1 AGVIIGAAAAVVLA
15 VLVAGG
21 VLVWH
26 AVAGLGGTPQPTQST
41 RQQGLQQGVPG
52 ASSPATSSAPTG
64 PAAPAGLWYGGTWV
78 GAANQPNG
86 VVTHWTARVTFP
98 ATGGE
103 GTFVFPTM
111 GCSGTLIVTVSGPTA
126 ILANEQVTSNPRG
139 LCAPRGLLALVKSGA
154 NAMNLA
160 WQDASDKKNVAFGH
174 LVRSA

>member
-1 AGVIIGAAAAVVLA
+1 MPA
-15 VLVAGG
+15 
-21 VLVWH
+21 
-26 AVAGLGGTPQPTQST
+26 
-41 RQQGLQQGVPG
+41 
-52 ASSPATSSAPTG
+52 ASSPATSSASTG

-111 GCSGTLIVTVSGPTA
+111 GCSGTLVVTVSGPTA
-126 ILANEQVTSNPRG
+126 ILANEQVTRNPRG

-160 WQDASDKKNVAFGH
+160 WQDASNKNNVAFGH
-174 LVRSA
+174 LVRSGQAPAG